1 MYRGGSRAAS
11 PQRRSPS
18 PPRRGRPSRRSS
30 RSIAQ
35 ALLAAAL
42 VLLALRALLRP
53 SAPSHDA
60 TPAASPPVRCYV
72 GRSDDGGALA
82 TQPLPAGHVCAS
94 YRLRCSAADAAR
106 GACSED
112 EAEAAHTRH
121 VYSTLPASECEQL
134 SQAAAYHHGRYAE
147 VQCCDDAPLCN
158 GGGGGERAGGDAAGR
173 VVRCAAGPRGAIT
186 AVVPADGGRCVR
198 YGAPCAAGDARCS
211 AADVAAGVL
220 RIVLGSASVE
230 ACAAYARAP
239 RAHVQLLCC
248 AEEMC
253 NDGRAGGFGAPGV
266 PPAMGAVRRAGSG
279 GDRARRRAHA

>member
-1 MYRGGSRAAS
+1 MYRGARAAS
-11 PQRRSPS
+11 PQRRTPS
-18 PPRRGRPSRRSS
+18 PPRRGRPSRRGSAGL
-30 RSIAQ
+30 AQ

-42 VLLALRALLRP
+42 LLLALRALLRP
-53 SAPSHDA
+53 PAPAYDA
-60 TPAASPPVRCYV
+60 LPAAPLPVRCYV

-106 GACSED
+106 GACSEE
-112 EAEAAHTRH
+112 EAAAAHTRH
-121 VYSTLPASECEQL
+121 VYAALPAAECEQL
-134 SQAAAYHHGRYAE
+134 AQAAAYHHGRYAE

-158 GGGGGERAGGDAAGR
+158 GGGGHAERAGGEAAGR

-198 YGAPCAAGDARCS
+198 YGAPCTAEDARCS
-211 AADVAAGVL
+211 AADVAAGAL
-220 RIVLGSASVE
+220 RAVLGSASAE
-230 ACAAYARAP
+230 ACAAYAKAP

-248 AEEMC
+248 AQDMC

-266 PPAMGAVRRAGSG
+266 PPATGAVRRAGRG
-279 GDRARRRAHA
+279 GVADNED